1 MTLIK
6 ISTSDNKEVCAV
18 KLTAGYHG
26 VVLGDDNFYV
36 TEKSFKSP
44 LHAANAARKL
54 KKEHKIIRSIKKK
67 NDATTTD
74 IQTKI
79 GRVKKLY
86 SEAEVSSLKHLRFR
100 EAWVILSP
108 DKEYVKTV
116 LTQNRVVDYCSDRDQ
131 AKTFKT
137 YEEASDFQKTL
148 NRVVKTGHCLR
159 RFFIESN

>member
-1 MTLIK
+1 MDLVKLKTQ
-6 ISTSDNKEVCAV
+6 SSKEVCAV
-18 KLTAGYHG
+18 KLFAGYHG
-26 VVLGDDNFYV
+26 VVIGDDEIYV
-36 TEKSFKSP
+36 TNKAFRSP

-54 KKEHKIIRSIKKK
+54 KKEHKIIKNIKKK
-67 NDATTTD
+67 NDTINTI

-79 GRVKKLY
+79 CRVKKLY
-86 SEAEVSSLKHLRFR
+86 SEAEVSTLKHLRFR

-108 DKEYVKTV
+108 GGEYVRTV
-116 LTQNRVVDYCSDRDQ
+116 LTQNRVVDYCSNRDQ

-159 RFFIESN
+159 RFFVESN